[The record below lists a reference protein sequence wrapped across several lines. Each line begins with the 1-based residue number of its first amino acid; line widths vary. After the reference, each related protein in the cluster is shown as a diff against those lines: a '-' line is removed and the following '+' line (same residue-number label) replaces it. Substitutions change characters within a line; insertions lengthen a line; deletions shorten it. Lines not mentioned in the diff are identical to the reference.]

1 MSTEARA
8 EHFGAADWEGGTLP
22 YRVGHR
28 KLGMWLFIVS
38 DSLTFSA
45 LLMGYS
51 YLRAS
56 NNWPTPFPFY
66 PSIVFSSVMTF
77 CLLSSSLTMVF
88 GVSASSHGNKTAARK
103 WILATIF
110 FGVAFIVLHLIE
122 WNHLIGEGL
131 RPFSLPA
138 HWVSTF
144 TTTDGKLPTPL
155 FGATF
160 ANYFAQCYF
169 DLDSPKTWTIF
180 EIGAGRGDFAHAV
193 LTTLQT
199 SFPDVFAATRYLIDE
214 IGDEVRAAAEQKLNE
229 LSDPVDFRRLS
240 EMTSSFIGIIFSNE
254 LLDAFPVHRVIGGQ
268 GALRELCVDAN
279 AAGSLAAQH
288 RVQFHELRQRSAPSP
303 LQSHEGRAARG

>member
-8 EHFGAADWEGGTLP
+8 GHFPAVDWSGGTLP

-45 LLMGYS
+45 LLMGYA

-88 GVSASSHGNKTAARK
+88 GVSASSRGDKSGARK

-110 FGVAFIVLHLIE
+110 FGVSFIVLHLIE
-122 WNHLIGEGL
+122 WRHLIGEGL
-131 RPFSLPA
+131 RPLALPE
-138 HWVSTF
+138 HWVQVF
-144 TTTDGKLPTPL
+144 TTTDGRLPTPL

-160 ANYFAQCYF
+160 F
-169 DLDSPKTWTIF
+169 TITGLHMF
-180 EIGAGRGDFAHAV
+180 HV
-193 LTTLQT
+193 
-199 SFPDVFAATRYLIDE
+199 ATGILYL
-214 IGDEVRAAAEQKLNE
+214 GV
-229 LSDPVDFRRLS
+229 V
-240 EMTSSFIGIIFSNE
+240 
-254 LLDAFPVHRVIGGQ
+254 
-268 GALRELCVDAN
+268 ALRAPKLKHEDIEISGLYWHFVDLVWMFVFPLIYIMSVDV
-279 AAGSLAAQH
+279 GGHLA
-288 RVQFHELRQRSAPSP
+288 R
-303 LQSHEGRAARG
+303 